1 MIVNLIC
8 FITGIM
14 VTCSTVLP
22 VVKYRCKHCKK
33 VCDAKTCSVKSLSD
47 INLSGD
53 FNKPDR
59 ILREKLRVA
68 FEENRIYQNPD
79 LTLEKLSAECGTN
92 RTYLSEFFNRR
103 LNMSF
108 TDFVNNYRIDAVA
121 VKLMKEHP
129 YMSVGDI
136 AIKSGFGSVATFR
149 RAFIRRKGVTP
160 RQFKA
165 ALLRQKNDMSKANS
179 EVMKGDRSAF

>member
-8 FITGIM
+8 FISGMIT
-14 VTCSTVLP
+14 TCSVVLP
-22 VVKYRCKHCKK
+22 VVKCRCRHCKK
-33 VCDAKTCSVKSLSD
+33 MCDAKTCSVKSLAD
-47 INLSGD
+47 INPAGD
-53 FNKPDR
+53 INEPVR
-59 ILREKLRVA
+59 ILHEKLRVA
-68 FEENRIYQNPD
+68 FEENKIYLNPD
-79 LTLEKLSAECGTN
+79 LTLEKLAAECGTN

-165 ALLRQKNDMSKANS
+165 ALLRQEDKK
-179 EVMKGDRSAF
+179 